1 MNFVN
6 VGHGNLVAA
15 SRIVTVASPDS
26 APMKRL
32 VQDAR
37 EEGRVI
43 DVTGGKRTRAVL
55 VADTG
60 HIILC
65 GLQTETV
72 AARLN
77 GRSVPAETEEASDAE
92 EEAAG
97 AEEASDSGE

>member
-77 GRSVPAETEEASDAE
+77 GRSVSAEAEEASDAE
-92 EEAAG
+92 EEAED

>member
-77 GRSVPAETEEASDAE
+77 GRSVSAEAEEAE
-92 EEAAG
+92 EE
-97 AEEASDSGE
+97 AEEASDSDEQ